1 MSTLKDPTT
10 LKERISGSM
19 QQVGVGGVA
28 ALAAGAV
35 LIAGITAVGAANG
48 ADDRP
53 SAAPVTVSMPG
64 DDDGTPDQGSGDA
77 PGTPGGPSTT
87 VGTTPTTAPA
97 TAPTTSPSTTV
108 AAPTTLRT
116 VPVPGVGEVVVDDAT
131 LALVSA
137 TPAPGFTVRSESSA
151 RELHVR
157 FFAPDGGRIDV
168 QVEHEDGGVR
178 VRVRD
183 RRLEGDGSGRG
194 RGGESPS
201 STSVPAASPAPPTT
215 VDDHGGD
222 RDRDDRVEPGDDR
235 SSDDDRSGSGSGRD
249 DDHDDDRSGRGGG
262 ED

>member
-1 MSTLKDPTT
+1 MST

-97 TAPTTSPSTTV
+97 PSTTV

-194 RGGESPS
+194 RGGDSPS

-222 RDRDDRVEPGDDR
+222 RDRDDRVEVG
-235 SSDDDRSGSGSGRD
+235 DDRSGSGSGSDDDRD
-249 DDHDDDRSGRGGG
+249 DRDDDRSGRGGG
-262 ED
+262 DD

>member
-1 MSTLKDPTT
+1 MST

-35 LIAGITAVGAANG
+35 LIAGVTAVGAANG

-53 SAAPVTVSMPG
+53 SATPVTVSMPG

-77 PGTPGGPSTT
+77 PGTPGAPSTT
-87 VGTTPTTAPA
+87 VGTIPTTVPAPSS
-97 TAPTTSPSTTV
+97 TVPAPS
-108 AAPTTLRT
+108 TLRT

-168 QVEHEDGGVR
+168 QVEYEDGGVR

-201 STSVPAASPAPPTT
+201 TTTMPAATPAPGPA

-222 RDRDDRVEPGDDR
+222 HDRDDRVEVGDDR
-235 SSDDDRSGSGSGRD
+235 ADRSGSGSGSDDDHD
-249 DDHDDDRSGRGGG
+249 DDHDDDRSGHGG
-262 ED
+262 DDD

>member
-1 MSTLKDPTT
+1 MST

-35 LIAGITAVGAANG
+35 LIAGVTAVGAANG

-97 TAPTTSPSTTV
+97 PSTTV
-108 AAPTTLRT
+108 AVPTTLRT

-168 QVEHEDGGVR
+168 QVEYEDGGVR

-194 RGGESPS
+194 RGGDSPS
-201 STSVPAASPAPPTT
+201 TTSVPSASPAPPTT

-222 RDRDDRVEPGDDR
+222 RDRNDRAESGDDR
-235 SSDDDRSGSGSGRD
+235 SGRGSGSDDDHDEDR
-249 DDHDDDRSGRGGG
+249 DDDRSGRGG
-262 ED
+262 DDD